1 MTDSVT
7 TPEATPVANAVTEER
22 LTQALAANNEQMLE
36 KFGEMLKPVVDATNA
51 QTEAAKADADAKR
64 AAAVE
69 TITNAGGYTA
79 EELGG
84 VPQPMLDKLAA
95 NAAAPKDGAQAIN
108 ATGDGGAQKTTMRN
122 SFAVKQE
129 G

>member
-64 AAAVE
+64 ATAVE
-69 TITNAGGYTA
+69 AITNAGGYTA
-79 EELGG
+79 EELEG
-84 VPQPMLDKLAA
+84 VPQAMLDKLAA
-95 NAAAPKDGAQAIN
+95 NAKGDAPAEAIN
-108 ATGDGGAQKTTMRN
+108 ATGEGATKTTMRN